1 MRKEFDFGKAFDQ
14 SFGMIAFA
22 LNRHLIDHMLRAT
35 KELGVDMESLVIWG
49 IVAHLNV
56 IHLIPPG
63 SRPES
68 LLDESGQLPEDSSGL
83 KPVRLR
89 DLECITG
96 IPRETIRRK
105 LLKLE
110 KIGHLAR
117 LDAGWVYSRQHFEPK
132 LRDFTREAVKRF
144 LATSD
149 EIESYLSAKK
159 PSE

>member
-1 MRKEFDFGKAFDQ
+1 
-14 SFGMIAFA
+14 MIAFA
-22 LNRHLIDHMLRAT
+22 LNRHLIDHTLRAT
-35 KELGVDMESLVIWG
+35 KELGVDMESLVIWRAM
-49 IVAHLNV
+49 AHLNV
-56 IHLIPPG
+56 IHLVPPG

-68 LLDESGQLPEDSSGL
+68 LLDESGLLPGYPDGL

-117 LDAGWVYSRQHFEPK
+117 MDAGWVYSGQNFELK
-132 LRDFTREAVKRF
+132 VRDFSREAVTRF
-144 LATSD
+144 LTKSN
-149 EIESYLSAKK
+149 EIEIYLAAKK